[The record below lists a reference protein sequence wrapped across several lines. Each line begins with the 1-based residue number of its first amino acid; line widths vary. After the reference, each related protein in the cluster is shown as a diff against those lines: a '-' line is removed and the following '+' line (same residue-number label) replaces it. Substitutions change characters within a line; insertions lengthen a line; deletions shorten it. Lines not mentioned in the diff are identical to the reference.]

1 MGLPV
6 GSLRRRHGGRERW
19 KKRSLKG
26 KRKGK
31 HKERQEE
38 VKLKSEHTRTKEK
51 KKDGERRQGGE
62 KMLKTML
69 CRERKLACVG
79 NFSFSVAEEA
89 SEITLTK
96 FRPDGQKET

>member
-1 MGLPV
+1 VEKAKFEGK
-6 GSLRRRHGGRERW
+6 
-19 KKRSLKG
+19 KKREAQREAGRSKIEERTYENKG
-26 KRKGK
+26 K
-31 HKERQEE
+31 
-38 VKLKSEHTRTKEK
+38 K